1 MCYTNH
7 YLKIIIIISFFIL
20 TNCQLQDPIKT
31 HGIIYLENRSKKLE
45 INKSNKN
52 DAIRILGRPQIKDD
66 IDQNTWIYIERI
78 LSKGKFHK
86 LGQHVLSENNVL
98 VLEFNKYGVLN
109 NLKFIDK
116 KNMNK
121 LSFSKMK
128 TENELSKSSFV
139 ESFLQSIKQ
148 KMYRRRN

>member
-1 MCYTNH
+1 M
-7 YLKIIIIISFFIL
+7 KIIIIISFFIL

-139 ESFLQSIKQ
+139 ESFLQSIEQ

>member
-1 MCYTNH
+1 M
-7 YLKIIIIISFFIL
+7 
-20 TNCQLQDPIKT
+20 QDPIKT

>member
-1 MCYTNH
+1 
-7 YLKIIIIISFFIL
+7 LKIIIIISFFIL

>member
-1 MCYTNH
+1 M
-7 YLKIIIIISFFIL
+7 KIIIIISFFIL

>member
-1 MCYTNH
+1 M
-7 YLKIIIIISFFIL
+7 
-20 TNCQLQDPIKT
+20 QDPIKT

-139 ESFLQSIKQ
+139 ESFLQSIEQ